1 MSGSQLPLGL
11 LDLVLARTF
20 SATRQPARHGSLLLA
35 SGSVAFKRYA
45 QSAAA
50 LKPRMEPQFD
60 HSLVVCVTC
69 SSHSFCSNSSYIFSP
84 RKDERISMH
93 NNPVPRKVTA
103 LEEHAL
109 QLKKLSEEQ
118 VRIEHYLLEAR
129 VTSFCADG
137 TTSRWIQVYGR
148 GDHGCL
154 RGFVVNNKR
163 RERSCR
169 NATGRIAF
177 SATGPPKSCSKTV
190 AGTSRRRWKYAFT
203 PYSSEPTRATS

>member
-1 MSGSQLPLGL
+1 
-11 LDLVLARTF
+11 
-20 SATRQPARHGSLLLA
+20 
-35 SGSVAFKRYA
+35 
-45 QSAAA
+45 
-50 LKPRMEPQFD
+50 
-60 HSLVVCVTC
+60 
-69 SSHSFCSNSSYIFSP
+69 
-84 RKDERISMH
+84 MH

-118 VRIEHYLLEAR
+118 DRIKHHLLEAR

-148 GDHGCL
+148 GDHGCV

-169 NATGRIAF
+169 DSTGRIAF

-190 AGTSRRRWKYAFT
+190 AGTNRRRWKYAFT
-203 PYSSEPTRATS
+203 PYSSKPTRAASYQEERERWGSEHRYHFSNQRAGMAGLDPILGKPHTHTQYFVPPIEFLLSFLQTT